1 MENQLQALGKRWAT
15 ICHWTEEQWLL
26 LHQVL
31 SKWQEFSDDKTSFN
45 DWLADREAVLEQ
57 MRTANL
63 SDNEVAIQQV
73 QDLKVSIYCVRTV
86 FYNT

>member
-31 SKWQEFSDDKTSFN
+31 SKWQEFADDKSSFN
-45 DWLADREAVLEQ
+45 DWLAEREVMLEQ
-57 MRTANL
+57 MRTADL
-63 SDNEVAIQQV
+63 SENEIAIQQV
-73 QDLKVSIYCVRTV
+73 HDLKVRAFTM
-86 FYNT
+86 